1 MILAVYTKN
10 KSKDKW
16 SLYAVAESMETAKKH
31 SRKAVRQAKK
41 IGYDEADSV
50 IQGFD
55 TASSIPKNLGEEI
68 KPEKM
73 FYN

>member
-16 SLYAVAESMETAKKH
+16 SLYAVAESMETAKKY
-31 SRKAVRQAKK
+31 SKQAIKKANK
-41 IGYDEADSV
+41 IGYDDADSV
-50 IQGFD
+50 IQGFE
-55 TASSIPKNLGEEI
+55 TAVSIPKNLEKVE
-68 KPEKM
+68 PEAM